1 MGGKVHL
8 SGELVR
14 WANGSYGH
22 HLWGRLSSLRAL
34 QAGAILAVRLKDPLA
49 AEYYD
54 KTAKDIEAGLSEF
67 WINNT
72 YWASSLADGPHG
84 GDTSIDRSQIRALD
98 CGFTLAVLHGHT
110 PSHNGTSSPNAFDPA
125 QPGVLSTL
133 RLLAKSF
140 KGEYAI
146 NHGEWTDGWLLGRYR
161 GDEYDGIGKSKAN
174 PWYLDQQ

>member
-1 MGGKVHL
+1 V
-8 SGELVR
+8 SGDLFR
-14 WANGSYGH
+14 RAKRSYGH

-34 QAGAILAVRLKDPLA
+34 QAGATLATRLADPLA
-49 AEYYD
+49 AGYYS
-54 KTAKDIEAGLSEF
+54 KIARDIEAGLSDL

-72 YWASSLADGPHG
+72 YWASSLADDPHG
-84 GDTSIDRSQIRALD
+84 GDRSVGRALD
-98 CGFTLAVLHGHT
+98 CGFILAVLHGHT
-110 PSHNGTSSPNAFDPA
+110 PSHNGTSNPNSFDPA

-140 KGEYAI
+140 KGEYDI
-146 NHGEWTDGWLLGRYR
+146 NQGEWTDGWLLGRYR